1 MARIDRDRDRQGI
14 VPDMKITLTS
24 GGVSRP
30 VLHEIKVISS
40 SKSRYK
46 PSWKERGVDKRADQ
60 LHEEYLSKARKVDK
74 DYGGAQPSQV
84 GGVEQKLVSFPKVE
98 SLVFGNWGEASQTT
112 HQLVQNL
119 ASSRARVAD
128 PQARGSSN

>member
-1 MARIDRDRDRQGI
+1 MEVFNLFSRHIPQRGLARIDRDRDRQGI

-60 LHEEYLSKARKVDK
+60 LHEEYLSKARKVDQ
-74 DYGGAQPSQV
+74 DYGGV
-84 GGVEQKLVSFPKVE
+84 
-98 SLVFGNWGEASQTT
+98 
-112 HQLVQNL
+112 NL
-119 ASSRARVAD
+119 ARLVVLNRNWCHSQRLRALCLAIGVK
-128 PQARGSSN
+128 QAKQPISLCRI